1 MLPYIHILEVIVV
14 QYFKKPNGI
23 ILEATHNLDLESL
36 KDRFLECDVDG
47 KELKKEKPVK
57 KTVKKKASK

>member
-1 MLPYIHILEVIVV
+1 MV